1 MRNAIARVFLL
12 MLLVTLSLQ
21 ALNQEADQAIRDA
34 IKAAVLDGLATV
46 DNYVLTNYWYYLRGA
61 DKVSFNVS
69 VLPTKLNYIRIYQNL
84 GSFYR
89 VNCDIDKIT
98 WKPSL
103 NNFVKV
109 LTSPNLTALLKPS
122 ISIVDTQSKVQDLT
136 DQISIT
142 AADLANSAN
151 TTQPAIPSQQS
162 ELQVIGGSN
171 SSSQGVVVLSA
182 SNQPPKGDPTPNLT
196 SNGPS

>member
-1 MRNAIARVFLL
+1 M
-12 MLLVTLSLQ
+12 
-21 ALNQEADQAIRDA
+21 
-34 IKAAVLDGLATV
+34 LDGLATV
-46 DNYVLTNYWYYLRGA
+46 DNYVFTNYWYYLRGA

-103 NNFVKV
+103 NNLVRI
-109 LTSPNLTALLKPS
+109 LNSPNLTALLRPN

-136 DQISIT
+136 NQISIT
-142 AADLANSAN
+142 ADDLASSVNA
-151 TTQPAIPSQQS
+151 TQPVIPSKQS
-162 ELQVIGGSN
+162 
-171 SSSQGVVVLSA
+171 
-182 SNQPPKGDPTPNLT
+182 
-196 SNGPS
+196 